1 MILIKTYND
10 LLEVGEVERDRM
22 DFVLATIKDHKGSEE
37 YKLAVDAELYYAHQN
52 PTIMNFQK
60 FVYNQFGKAVPDIWS
75 ANNKIA
81 SNWHNYFT
89 TQAVS
94 YLLGNGVS
102 FKNEET
108 KERLGDKFDRM
119 VEKAAIHAKNARV
132 SFGFWNLDHLEVFT
146 LNEFAPL
153 LDEEDGGLKAGV
165 RFWQI
170 DDNKPLRATLYELN
184 GYTDYIKRKDKDIEI
199 LHKKRAYKE
208 IVRTSEVEGEV
219 IIDGEN
225 YPGFPIV
232 PLWNVNKQSDL
243 AGNRGTIDAYDLM
256 ISGLV
261 NNVSDGEFIYWIL
274 KNCGGMDAMDDA
286 KFIEQLKLTHV
297 AHADGDDGAE
307 VEGHNVSVE
316 FQATAEALD
325 RLERQLFK
333 DYMGLKVEDISA
345 GATND
350 QIQSAYEPLNQKTDQ
365 FEYCVNDFIMGI
377 LELAGIEDEPT
388 YTRSQMSNRAE
399 TLDMVLQSAE
409 YLDDEYVTQKILTL
423 LGDAD
428 KAEEVQQRKVAEMA
442 DRYHLETDEEV
453 TEKPTVVETEQSVA
467 TISQGDQY
475 RIPLEFKNQNGE
487 NLTTED
493 VKDIEVI
500 IGNIRKTL
508 LDGGVGFDSESE
520 VFYIHIMQEETFT
533 MSGIVKITARI
544 LFANGDVVGVNLGSI
559 NFNNTNSKAVLK

>member
-22 DFVLATIKDHKGSEE
+22 EFVLATIKDHKGSAE

-94 YLLGNGVS
+94 YLLGNGIT
-102 FKNEET
+102 FKEDSS
-108 KERLGDKFDRM
+108 KEKLGDKFDRM
-119 VEKAAIHAKNARV
+119 VEKAATHAKNAGV
-132 SFGFWNLDHLEVFT
+132 AFGFWNLDHLEVFS
-146 LNEFAPL
+146 LNEFTPL
-153 LDEEDGGLKAGV
+153 YDEEDGGLKAGV

-170 DDNKPLRATLYELN
+170 DDNKPLRATLYELD
-184 GYTDYIKRKDKDIEI
+184 GYTDYIKRKDEDMEV
-199 LHKKRAYKE
+199 LHDKRAYKE

-219 IIDGEN
+219 ILDGEN

-243 AGNRGTIDAYDLM
+243 VGNRGTIDAYDLM

-274 KNCGGMDAMDDA
+274 KNCGGMDAVDDA

-316 FQATAEALD
+316 FQATAEAID

-409 YLDDEYVTQKILTL
+409 YLDEEYVTKKILTL

-428 KAEEVQQRKVAEMA
+428 ELEEVIKRKAEMELSR
-442 DRYHLETDEEV
+442 
-453 TEKPTVVETEQSVA
+453 
-467 TISQGDQY
+467 
-475 RIPLEFKNQNGE
+475 
-487 NLTTED
+487 
-493 VKDIEVI
+493 
-500 IGNIRKTL
+500 
-508 LDGGVGFDSESE
+508 
-520 VFYIHIMQEETFT
+520 
-533 MSGIVKITARI
+533 
-544 LFANGDVVGVNLGSI
+544 FANNTEP
-559 NFNNTNSKAVLK
+559 NNNGGALND